1 MALKIQARWQ
11 KQMRAAVI
19 TRYGPPEVVQIMT
32 VHKPVPKD
40 NEVLVRVRA
49 STVCAA
55 DWRIR
60 KADPF
65 VVRFF
70 AGFRRPAKI
79 PIGGMELAGTVES
92 VGQAVTRF
100 APGDEVFGGTLFK
113 MGTHAEYA
121 CVPETMLAMKPAN
134 LPLEEAAAVFFG
146 GMTVLGFLANAK
158 IQPGD
163 RVLVYGASGS
173 VGVYAVQLAKHFGA
187 RVTAVCSTANLDLV
201 KSLGADEVVD
211 YTKEDFSR
219 AGRVYDMIFDTVGKS
234 GYWRSLRSLKRGGYY
249 ILVAALGLEHFVLG
263 VLASLLGGI
272 WASVTG
278 AAKVVGAAKPGDPAE
293 KLALLKRLFE
303 EGQLKPVI
311 ERRYSLD
318 EIVEAH
324 RHAEAGHKKG
334 HVLIVFD

>member
-1 MALKIQARWQ
+1 MK
-11 KQMRAAVI
+11 AAVI
-19 TRYGPPEVVQIMT
+19 TRYGPPEVVQIREVERPT
-32 VHKPVPKD
+32 PKD

-65 VVRFF
+65 IVRFF
-70 AGFRRPAKI
+70 SGLLRPAKVQ
-79 PIGGMELAGTVES
+79 IGGMELAGTVES
-92 VGQAVTRF
+92 VGKAVTRF
-100 APGDEVFGGTLFK
+100 AAGDEVFGGTLFK
-113 MGTHAEYA
+113 LGTHAEYV
-121 CVPETMLAMKPAN
+121 CVPEATLALKPVN

-146 GMTVLGFLANAK
+146 GMTVMGFLAHAK

-173 VGVYAVQLAKHFGA
+173 VGVFAVQVAKHYGA
-187 RVTAVCSTANLDLV
+187 HVTAVCSTANLELV

-234 GYWRSLRSLKRGGYY
+234 GYWRSLRSLKKRGYY
-249 ILVAALGLEHFVLG
+249 ILVAGLGMKWFVLSILG
-263 VLASLLGGI
+263 SLLGGM

-278 AAKVVGAAKPGDPAE
+278 AAKVVGMPKRGDTTE
-293 KLALLKRLFE
+293 RLLF
-303 EGQLKPVI
+303 LKQQIEAGKIKTVI

-318 EIVEAH
+318 QIAEAH
-324 RHAEAGHKKG
+324 RHAETGHKKG
-334 HVLIVFD
+334 HVLIVFEGGDG